1 MVYILAY
8 KTAYNICSIV
18 YNMAEEQLTLYLFK
32 KNGNK
37 LIHWLQENCADN
49 TGSLA
54 KWKENPHNYL

>member
-1 MVYILAY
+1 
-8 KTAYNICSIV
+8 
-18 YNMAEEQLTLYLFK
+18 MAEEQLTLYLFK

-37 LIHWLQENCADN
+37 PIHWLQENCADN